1 MIVLFGGTC
10 HAFEFVARTDGF
22 ALNAANSSV
31 KLNRH
36 ARLSLHPPPSSFTTG
51 TMQTFKNTSILLL
64 VSSLWVDYARGFT
77 SSKIH
82 RCSPSNSCQER
93 PRRSTR
99 RDEKPGWLDDAME
112 GTPSEEEFD
121 VQTYRNGVVLQ
132 PGIAGFS
139 TNPDLGFVCILASNK
154 KDDEEQQWI
163 PAVVSPV
170 DKDRPKSAE
179 ALTCVQLA
187 GGLDLGTAILPPNS
201 LAKLVEENRAEEE
214 DIGASSSSSPR
225 LSLTKVTA
233 LPNPDAHDAKLNIE
247 EETEEIVPTT
257 PERDEAILE
266 TVPKVEKA
274 VKTLPGLEES
284 KTEDVKKAVQRFADS
299 NGAVDRTAFT
309 SILDAL
315 REANT
320 PSALLASPLFRL
332 EVSIIDEG
340 GISQATIDT
349 TNAMVALGLAMRSK
363 VSVDIEEFDEHAQR
377 GKGKDELF
385 ERFPLFRPIQ
395 ELNEDSKVIDG
406 FIPSMFEKSKLDN
419 DMKSE

>member
-1 MIVLFGGTC
+1 
-10 HAFEFVARTDGF
+10 
-22 ALNAANSSV
+22 
-31 KLNRH
+31 
-36 ARLSLHPPPSSFTTG
+36 
-51 TMQTFKNTSILLL
+51 
-64 VSSLWVDYARGFT
+64 
-77 SSKIH
+77 
-82 RCSPSNSCQER
+82 
-93 PRRSTR
+93 
-99 RDEKPGWLDDAME
+99 ME
-112 GTPSEEEFD
+112 GIPSEEEFD
-121 VQTYRNGVVLQ
+121 VEQYRSGIILQ

-139 TNPDLGFVCILASNK
+139 TNPDLGFVCILAGNK
-154 KDDEEQQWI
+154 QDDEEQQWI
-163 PAVVSPV
+163 PAVISPV

-201 LAKLVEENRAEEE
+201 LAKLLEDHKAEEE
-214 DIGASSSSSPR
+214 DISASSSDQR

-233 LPNPDAHDAKLNIE
+233 LPNPDARDAKLNIE
-247 EETEEIVPTT
+247 EETEEIVATVTT
-257 PERDEAILE
+257 PFRDAAILE

-274 VKTLPGLEES
+274 VKSLPGLEES
-284 KTEDVKKAVQRFADS
+284 TSEDVKKAVQRFADP

-320 PSALLASPLFRL
+320 PSSLLASPLFRL

-349 TNAMVALGLAMRSK
+349 TNAMVALGLAMRYK
-363 VSVDIEEFDEHAQR
+363 VPVGIEEFDEHAQG

>member
-1 MIVLFGGTC
+1 
-10 HAFEFVARTDGF
+10 
-22 ALNAANSSV
+22 
-31 KLNRH
+31 
-36 ARLSLHPPPSSFTTG
+36 
-51 TMQTFKNTSILLL
+51 MQTFKNASILLL
-64 VSSLWVDYARGFT
+64 VSALWVDYARGFT

-82 RCSPSNSCQER
+82 QCSTNNSCRER
-93 PRRSTR
+93 ARGSTHLE
-99 RDEKPGWLDDAME
+99 EKPGWLDDAME
-112 GTPSEEEFD
+112 GIPSEEEFD
-121 VQTYRNGVVLQ
+121 LEQYRNGVILQ

-139 TNPDLGFVCILASNK
+139 TNPDLGFVCILAGNK
-154 KDDEEQQWI
+154 QDDEEQQWI
-163 PAVVSPV
+163 PAVISPV

-201 LAKLVEENRAEEE
+201 LAKLVEDHKAEEE
-214 DIGASSSSSPR
+214 DTASSSDQR

-233 LPNPDAHDAKLNIE
+233 LPNPDARDAKLNIE
-247 EETEEIVPTT
+247 EETEEIVATT
-257 PERDEAILE
+257 PERDAAILE
-266 TVPKVEKA
+266 TVPKVEMA

-284 KTEDVKKAVQRFADS
+284 TTEDVKKAVQRFADP
-299 NGAVDRTAFT
+299 NGAVDRNAFT

-320 PSALLASPLFRL
+320 PSSLLASPLFRL

-349 TNAMVALGLAMRSK
+349 TNAMVALGLAMRYK
-363 VSVDIEEFDEHAQR
+363 VPVAVEEFDEHAQG